1 MCSEW
6 KLTQLSFG
14 IMVRT
19 RCDTMYKSQISQKS
33 KMPKMKCFCTLRPGN
48 QEFEDFMDVMV
59 HDITLG
65 ENMVWENLEL
75 DLLGSR

>member
-1 MCSEW
+1 
-6 KLTQLSFG
+6 
-14 IMVRT
+14 
-19 RCDTMYKSQISQKS
+19 
-33 KMPKMKCFCTLRPGN
+33 MPKMKCFCTLRPGN